1 MSYVDIFNEVLSIVI
16 DFSLCYLVKFL
27 KSLFWMH
34 LLMKIIVNRYM
45 ALRGFADVLKFF
57 QDEGEDKVE

>member
-1 MSYVDIFNEVLSIVI
+1 
-16 DFSLCYLVKFL
+16 
-27 KSLFWMH
+27 MH